1 MKNHRAMIGAWSKD
15 VPLRF
20 FCCEEI
26 KDFQPIANFQI
37 QNVEG
42 PGTTDAKILSEPLP
56 ETKNE
61 KWN

>member
-1 MKNHRAMIGAWSKD
+1 MIGAWSKD

-42 PGTTDAKILSEPLP
+42 PGTTDAKILSETLP